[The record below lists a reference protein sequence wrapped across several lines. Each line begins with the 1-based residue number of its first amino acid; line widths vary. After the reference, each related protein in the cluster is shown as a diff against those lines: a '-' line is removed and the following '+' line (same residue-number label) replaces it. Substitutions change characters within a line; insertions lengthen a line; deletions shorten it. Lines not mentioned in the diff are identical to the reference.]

1 VRVSEEKK
9 KRGVRW
15 PVSERQTEVSRV
27 SRMEWRFMAVVV
39 LLSAQESAS
48 QRTGRPPSPA
58 PSHAPSPN
66 PGAGS
71 VGAARIVKG

>member
-1 VRVSEEKK
+1 MRVSEEKK

-15 PVSERQTEVSRV
+15 PVSERQTEVSRG

-39 LLSAQESAS
+39 LLSAQQSAS

-66 PGAGS
+66 TGAGS